1 MATPDRTT
9 VKAAI
14 QALMAELRAN
24 LRSDPPTAT
33 KPFRRIEEG
42 QAAFGEYPR
51 PFMTVRIVEIKPVG
65 TTEGDKLLRV
75 TIEMRLVTDVI
86 FDDPHDA
93 VLDAVGAVE
102 DYFDELAADE
112 QTIVEGA
119 DGFEERTWKLGYPTG
134 AAGSQ
139 AAEATCRQSCIVKVE
154 REYNRVPN

>member
-1 MATPDRTT
+1 MATADRTT

-14 QALMAELRAN
+14 QALMTKLRAN
-24 LRSDPPTAT
+24 LQADPPTAS

-42 QAAFGEYPR
+42 EAAFGEYVR

-65 TTEGDKLLRV
+65 TTEGDKLLQV
-75 TIEMRLVTDVI
+75 TLGMRLVTDVVSA
-86 FDDPHDA
+86 DPHDA

-102 DYFDELAADE
+102 DYFDELVVDE
-112 QTIVEGA
+112 ETIIEGA
-119 DGFEERTWKLGYPTG
+119 DGFEERTWTFGYPAG

-139 AAEATCRQSCIVKVE
+139 AAEATCRQSCVVKVE